1 MDTKWTLVLFIY
13 FILLLQQGHG
23 FTDIARREWKLV
35 PHQTSKWNPIQ
46 LSGTLTGQLGQ
57 SFHQCICREVFSS
70 RTLDVTL
77 QCCWIHLGASAE
89 ERQPTL
95 PSPLSALGQPCPW
108 ACRLQSFWH
117 SFYLNEINVFVCL
130 FVSQLLLTWYRQR
143 KIYIIS
149 PGCFSELIWPFS
161 IWQGNNSGTANQ

>member
-23 FTDIARREWKLV
+23 FTDIAWREWKLV

-70 RTLDVTL
+70 KTLDVTL
-77 QCCWIHLGASAE
+77 QCCWTHLGASAE

-95 PSPLSALGQPCPW
+95 PSPLSALGQPSPW

-117 SFYLNEINVFVCL
+117 LFYLNEINVFVCS
-130 FVSQLLLTWYRQR
+130 FVCVPASSYLVQAKEDLHNLTWALQWAD
-143 KIYIIS
+143 
-149 PGCFSELIWPFS
+149 L
-161 IWQGNNSGTANQ
+161 ALLHLAA